1 MPRGPLSASVGW
13 GELQCHPLL
22 PRMLAFLASSARPST
37 LRTFPGLRLVGG
49 RLQHRVSGGSGGPKA
64 YLLTSSE
71 LAAARSPVIHSRVW
85 LVEP

>member
-49 RLQHRVSGGSGGPKA
+49 GGVSSTECLVALGVPMPTSLPVVSWQLRGLLLFIPGSG
-64 YLLTSSE
+64 L
-71 LAAARSPVIHSRVW
+71 
-85 LVEP
+85 